1 MKKLLLVS
9 IITITVFTACTR
21 TKTNTE
27 TNNSCDSTCCDSI
40 CENSLTL
47 MDSIGVR
54 QVVEMDKHPE
64 RY

>member
-9 IITITVFTACTR
+9 IITITAFTACTR
-21 TKTNTE
+21 TE
-27 TNNSCDSTCCDSI
+27 TNVETNMNCDSTCIDSL
-40 CENSLTL
+40 SL

-54 QVVEMDKHPE
+54 QVVEMDKHPD